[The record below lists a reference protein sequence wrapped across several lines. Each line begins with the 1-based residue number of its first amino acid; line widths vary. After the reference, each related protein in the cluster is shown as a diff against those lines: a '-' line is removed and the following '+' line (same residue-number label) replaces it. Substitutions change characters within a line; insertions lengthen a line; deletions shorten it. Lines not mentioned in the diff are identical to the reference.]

1 MSDKIFKKYKY
12 DIALEDGVGSRLV
25 TWMTGL
31 MVFFVTLALTVSFA
45 LNTITDSWVT
55 GLSGS
60 LTIEIKPPAGDDG
73 KASDTEI
80 AAFDANIQKVLKLSQ
95 QHPAVIE
102 GRVLSRAEILTL
114 IEPWLGE
121 KMPADLPLPGLIDI
135 KLAKDADVTKL
146 QSDILA
152 IVPNAVIDSHTDTLD
167 DVKTLV
173 NTARMFVLLLT
184 GVILTLAV
192 ISISGIVRSKFSIH
206 KQEVE
211 TLHLIGAS
219 DEYIARQFR
228 HHTLKGTLKG
238 ALIGVV
244 CMLVTMLVI
253 GLVTDTVQSAI
264 LPNVILMP
272 WHWALLIISPVLA
285 GSLVAHLTAQRTVIA
300 ELAKLP

>member
-31 MVFFVTLALTVSFA
+31 MVFFVTLALTISFA

-73 KASDTEI
+73 KASDAQI

-102 GRVLSRAEILTL
+102 GRVLTRSEILTL

-135 KLAKDADVTKL
+135 KLAKDADITKL

-152 IVPNAVIDSHTDTLD
+152 LVPNAIVDSHTDTLD

-244 CMLVTMLVI
+244 CMLLTMLVI

-264 LPNVILMP
+264 VPNVILMP

-300 ELAKLP
+300 ELSKLP